1 MAIRIK
7 QIAHPITNQFT
18 IGCNKHD
25 GILSII
31 GQYITS
37 KKIHHEGDKITSLGS
52 FVFIVM

>member
-7 QIAHPITNQFT
+7 QIAHPIINQFT

-37 KKIHHEGDKITSLGS
+37 KNYITREIKLHHEGVLFSS
-52 FVFIVM
+52 

>member
-7 QIAHPITNQFT
+7 QISHPIINQFT

-37 KKIHHEGDKITSLGS
+37 KKIHHEGDKITSRGS